1 MSMYVFLGFG
11 TMLTF
16 DLVYKNINFN
26 MPIWMRFI
34 VVILWP
40 LFLLLFLYQ
49 FFKD

>member
-1 MSMYVFLGFG
+1 MSMYVGLGFL

-16 DLVYKNINFN
+16 DLVYSNINFN
-26 MPIWMRFI
+26 MPIWMRLL

-49 FFKD
+49 VFKD